1 MTDYLQ
7 LLANIGGTVG
17 LVIAGMEAKSFLDQS
32 RHWSHGR
39 LELAAVRHDF
49 IRSTTKDSK
58 VLNQIEYD
66 WLRLMNAG
74 AAPIRIRHLLLH
86 GMDIIDDLMPNE
98 LEMNMLLAP
107 SESLVIPVMTR
118 KDEKAWALALYLD
131 SSDKRF
137 MYMQY
142 ISYSFPEAENDE
154 LPWPYRT
161 FREWIMFLWRNRV
174 LTIHPKTSSDVHI
187 DASIPELQR
196 VRLGSRWT
204 PRELESVIRAMRE
217 VKGTTYLDLTQWGL
231 SERRASDDY
240 DSADEVVYHR
250 ETL

>member
-107 SESLVIPVMTR
+107 SESLVIPVMT
-118 KDEKAWALALYLD
+118 
-131 SSDKRF
+131 
-137 MYMQY
+137 Q
-142 ISYSFPEAENDE
+142 N
-154 LPWPYRT
+154 
-161 FREWIMFLWRNRV
+161 RN
-174 LTIHPKTSSDVHI
+174 T
-187 DASIPELQR
+187 
-196 VRLGSRWT
+196 
-204 PRELESVIRAMRE
+204 
-217 VKGTTYLDLTQWGL
+217 
-231 SERRASDDY
+231 
-240 DSADEVVYHR
+240 
-250 ETL
+250 

>member
-118 KDEKAWALALYLD
+118 KDEKLGRWPCTWIVPINVSCTCSTLAILFL
-131 SSDKRF
+131 KLR
-137 MYMQY
+137 MT
-142 ISYSFPEAENDE
+142 SF
-154 LPWPYRT
+154 LGRT
-161 FREWIMFLWRNRV
+161 GRSGN
-174 LTIHPKTSSDVHI
+174 
-187 DASIPELQR
+187 
-196 VRLGSRWT
+196 
-204 PRELESVIRAMRE
+204 
-217 VKGTTYLDLTQWGL
+217 GL
-231 SERRASDDY
+231 CFYGET
-240 DSADEVVYHR
+240 VY
-250 ETL
+250 